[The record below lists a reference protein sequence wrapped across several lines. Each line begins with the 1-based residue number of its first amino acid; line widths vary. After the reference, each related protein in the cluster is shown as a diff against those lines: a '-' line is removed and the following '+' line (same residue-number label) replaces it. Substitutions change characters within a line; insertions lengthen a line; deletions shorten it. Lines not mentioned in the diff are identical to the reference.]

1 MKLQNFSIST
11 LLLAGLTAACS
22 SLPERPEQT
31 DGGAEGYTLSRN
43 QACLLE
49 AQRAW
54 NFGRYAE
61 VERALVRWQ
70 GPMEDPQALTLLGQ
84 AAFATQKFGLAAEI
98 FARAFELAPQSITL
112 ASLTGRAQEAAGRA
126 EEASRT
132 YARTLQLQPDHA
144 EAAVGTLRC
153 LIALSDTVGGMRFAQ
168 QHAEIFGNHAEY
180 VSLAADLAFAEA
192 DFEQAIAW
200 TRDAQRLGA
209 SHPGGEER
217 LILALSWTGQHEEA
231 VAAATSMSTSTW
243 VPEVHRAVGRSGLA
257 SGQNALAARHFQN
270 YLSYRPEDGGAWFDL
285 ARAQF
290 LTGSSEKALA
300 AAERALALGAE
311 VGEVQPF
318 LDRLVPHHGNSLQA
332 VPASSAKELVVSPR
346 D

>member
-1 MKLQNFSIST
+1 MKLQYFSIST
-11 LLLAGLTAACS
+11 LLLLGLTAACS
-22 SLPERPEQT
+22 SLPERPERT

-84 AAFATQKFGLAAEI
+84 AAFATQKFALAAEI
-98 FARAFELAPQSITL
+98 FSRAFELAPQSITL
-112 ASLTGRAQEAAGRA
+112 ASMTGRAQEAAGRA

-132 YARTLQLQPDHA
+132 YARALRLQPDHA

-153 LIALSDTVGGMRFAQ
+153 LIALSDAPGGLRFAR

-180 VSLAADLAFAEA
+180 TALAADLAFAEA

-209 SHPGGEER
+209 LHPGGEER

-231 VAAATSMSTSTW
+231 VAAATPTSIAGW
-243 VPEVHRAVGRSGLA
+243 APEVHRAVGRSGLA
-257 SGQNALAARHFQN
+257 SGQHALAARHFQS

-290 LTGSSEKALA
+290 LCGSSEKALA
-300 AAERALALGAE
+300 SAERALAVGAE
-311 VGEVQPF
+311 VEQVQPF
-318 LDRLVPHHGNSLQA
+318 LDRLVPRHGNSLQA
-332 VPASSAKELVVSPR
+332 VPASSAKEMVVSPR